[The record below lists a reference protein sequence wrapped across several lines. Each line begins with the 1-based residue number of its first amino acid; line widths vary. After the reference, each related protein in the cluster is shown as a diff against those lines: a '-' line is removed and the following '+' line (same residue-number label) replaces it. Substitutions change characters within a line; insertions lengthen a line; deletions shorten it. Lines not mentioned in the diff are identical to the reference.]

1 MIDPKI
7 KTLLTLTEVGNYTQ
21 TAKRLALT
29 QPAVSYQIKS
39 LEEQYGIEIF
49 YRGNRQL
56 KPTPEGEILIS
67 YARSLAKMEK
77 NARGAKED

>member
-39 LEEQYGIEIF
+39 LSV
-49 YRGNRQL
+49 R
-56 KPTPEGEILIS
+56 
-67 YARSLAKMEK
+67 
-77 NARGAKED
+77 